1 MFPAFFTISAASAAV
16 IGAFVVFLSSAGFV
30 VPVFGSNTVLSL
42 SFTCGKFPFTFD
54 NVVGVVVP
62 SGPFTDV
69 FTSSFGTSAPVPSGF
84 SKNLVVPSFCFIG
97 YTFVPSALVY
107 TTGVTELFV
116 DTWSF
121 TSTVIVLTPLS
132 SVFPLTVA
140 VPFPTNLTSFAF
152 FTCSEYS
159 PVPSV
164 VLSELTTHPIFLKSP
179 TVATLLSGTL
189 SLVKFTN
196 PAALSVV
203 LGVVPPFASFIV
215 SNPLLT
221 FPNVLGSVVAFLS
234 SAAFGFTKLVFILFF
249 VTSVGCAAAVPSAFL
264 NVLVFGSNTFPS
276 KSLSL

>member
-196 PAALSVV
+196 PAAALLS
-203 LGVVPPFASFIV
+203 AAFIV